1 MACKLDTCSICLNP
15 MWCSY
20 PDCRCPD
27 LQPVGCRFPG
37 CSNTLHHTCQIKYQE
52 RNGWENHYCRCPV
65 HHRSASGHSEQ
76 RQNAFSVPPVCQ
88 FVDNAGP
95 NVDSTNEMSTD
106 EGDEENDC
114 VDNAGPNVDS
124 TDAMSSDESDEE
136 SDCDDNA
143 GPSVDSTDA
152 MSTDDSNEET
162 VEVLSR
168 RLFTRAQISST
179 SGRRRRS
186 SRPRRSAGR
195 RRSAE
200 MSKFCSHFFIFVHIS
215 LFLHAPHV
223 SSIPSFLFVFTSP
236 FSTRN
241 RYVLPLSTETVRNA
255 RDKPILPRF

>member
-1 MACKLDTCSICLNP
+1 M
-15 MWCSY
+15 
-20 PDCRCPD
+20 
-27 LQPVGCRFPG
+27 
-37 CSNTLHHTCQIKYQE
+37 
-52 RNGWENHYCRCPV
+52 
-65 HHRSASGHSEQ
+65 
-76 RQNAFSVPPVCQ
+76 PPVCQ

-95 NVDSTNEMSTD
+95 NVDSTNAMSTD

-152 MSTDDSNEET
+152 MSTDDSDEET

-168 RLFTRAQISST
+168 RPFTRAQISST

-215 LFLHAPHV
+215 LFFTRSSCILHSFFSFCFHV
-223 SSIPSFLFVFTSP
+223 P
-236 FSTRN
+236 FF
-241 RYVLPLSTETVRNA
+241 
-255 RDKPILPRF
+255 D